1 MEMNNDEETLRQIEK
16 ELDTKI
22 YPGTEIM
29 TDVGSYHF
37 VKSSKSSDRVLVPQ
51 PSNDPND
58 PLNWSPFW
66 KTTAMFLSTAVTFT
80 QAFGPL
86 ALAPMF
92 PQLIQDF
99 DTDLAGAVKF
109 TGVCILVL
117 GFSNFFWVP
126 LQTCCGRRPVL
137 IFSTLVCLIASIW
150 RGLATSYG
158 SFMGASI
165 LNGFGAGPAET
176 AQPQIIAD
184 IMFLHERGAYNTL
197 YFTFYFGALVVSPV
211 ISGSMAYNIHW
222 RHFWWLNVGLLG
234 FVLVLLIFL
243 FPETRWHRSHPKDLA
258 TRNKGAE
265 NEAIAVEPD
274 SADASS
280 RKLSTEPEIDNER
293 MDKDPYLG
301 RGKPSL
307 QQFRLFR
314 MVEHPVKSLLLDFWI
329 PWKLHLF
336 PIVHLA
342 AFIVSWSASVFLV
355 VNVTQSQL
363 FAAPPYNFNSQT
375 VGFFNFAV
383 IVGTGI
389 GLATNGYLSDWIS
402 MRATRKNRG
411 IREPEM
417 RLPAMIPYVIIMIIG
432 NFVVAFGYEHKW
444 DWKIIVIIGYTAIGI
459 QVAALPAIASTYA
472 VDSYKP
478 IAGSIFVTIT
488 VNKNLWGY
496 GLSEFITPWT
506 QRNGFIPAIMLNMVL
521 TTFFCAWGIVF
532 YYYGKRLRK
541 ITANSKVH
549 QM

>member
-1 MEMNNDEETLRQIEK
+1 
-16 ELDTKI
+16 
-22 YPGTEIM
+22 M
-29 TDVGSYHF
+29 TDVGSHHF
-37 VKSSKSSDRVLVPQ
+37 VKSSKRSDRVLVPQ
-51 PSNDPND
+51 PSNNPSD

-66 KTTAMFLSTAVTFT
+66 KATAMFLSTAVTFT

-92 PQLIQDF
+92 PQLIRDF

-126 LQTCCGRRPVL
+126 LQTCFGRRPVL
-137 IFSTLVCLIASIW
+137 ILSTLVCLVASIW

-158 SFMGASI
+158 SFMGACI

-197 YFTFYFGALVVSPV
+197 YFTFYFGALVMSPV
-211 ISGSMAYNIHW
+211 ISGSMAYNLHW
-222 RHFWWLNVGLLG
+222 RDFWWLNVGLLG
-234 FVLVLLIFL
+234 FVLVLLIFF
-243 FPETRWHRSHPKDLA
+243 FPETRWPRTHPRDPAAGNGVTDKNA
-258 TRNKGAE
+258 ANVEAGSAEPSIESEIE
-265 NEAIAVEPD
+265 NEHKN
-274 SADASS
+274 
-280 RKLSTEPEIDNER
+280 R
-293 MDKDPYLG
+293 DPYLSK
-301 RGKPSL
+301 GKPSL
-307 QQFRLFR
+307 RQFRPFL

-383 IVGTGI
+383 IVGIGI

-402 MRATRKNRG
+402 MRATKKNRG

-459 QVAALPAIASTYA
+459 QVAALPAISSTYA

-506 QRNGFIPAIMLNMVL
+506 QRSGFIPAIMLNMCL
-521 TTFFCAWGIVF
+521 TTLFCACGIIF

-549 QM
+549 RM

>member
-1 MEMNNDEETLRQIEK
+1 
-16 ELDTKI
+16 
-22 YPGTEIM
+22 
-29 TDVGSYHF
+29 
-37 VKSSKSSDRVLVPQ
+37 
-51 PSNDPND
+51 
-58 PLNWSPFW
+58 
-66 KTTAMFLSTAVTFT
+66 MFLSTAVTFT

-109 TGVCILVL
+109 TG
-117 GFSNFFWVP
+117 
-126 LQTCCGRRPVL
+126 
-137 IFSTLVCLIASIW
+137 
-150 RGLATSYG
+150 
-158 SFMGASI
+158 
-165 LNGFGAGPAET
+165 T

-197 YFTFYFGALVVSPV
+197 YFTFYFGALVISPV
-211 ISGSMAYNIHW
+211 ISGSMAHNLHW
-222 RHFWWLNVGLLG
+222 RDFWWLNVGLLG
-234 FVLVLLIFL
+234 FVLVLLIFF
-243 FPETRWHRSHPKDLA
+243 FPETRWPRTHPRDLA
-258 TRNKGAE
+258 AGNGVTDKDAANVEAGSAEPSTESEIE
-265 NEAIAVEPD
+265 NEHKN
-274 SADASS
+274 S
-280 RKLSTEPEIDNER
+280 
-293 MDKDPYLG
+293 DPYLSK
-301 RGKPSL
+301 GKPSL
-307 QQFRLFR
+307 RQFRPFL

-329 PWKLHLF
+329 PWKLHIF

-383 IVGTGI
+383 IVGIGI

-402 MRATRKNRG
+402 MRATKKNRG

-459 QVAALPAIASTYA
+459 QVAALPSISSTYA

-506 QRNGFIPAIMLNMVL
+506 QRSGFIPAIMLNMCL
-521 TTFFCAWGIVF
+521 TTLFCACGIIF

-549 QM
+549 RM

>member
-1 MEMNNDEETLRQIEK
+1 
-16 ELDTKI
+16 
-22 YPGTEIM
+22 
-29 TDVGSYHF
+29 
-37 VKSSKSSDRVLVPQ
+37 
-51 PSNDPND
+51 
-58 PLNWSPFW
+58 
-66 KTTAMFLSTAVTFT
+66 MFLSTAVTFT

-92 PQLIQDF
+92 PQLIRDF

-126 LQTCCGRRPVL
+126 LQTCFGRRPVL
-137 IFSTLVCLIASIW
+137 ILSTLVCLVASIW

-158 SFMGASI
+158 SFMGACI

-197 YFTFYFGALVVSPV
+197 YFTFYFGALVMSPV
-211 ISGSMAYNIHW
+211 ISGSMAYNLHW
-222 RHFWWLNVGLLG
+222 RDFWWLNVGLLG
-234 FVLVLLIFL
+234 FVLVLLIFF
-243 FPETRWHRSHPKDLA
+243 FPETRWPRTHPRDLA
-258 TRNKGAE
+258 AGNGVTDKDAANVEAGSAE
-265 NEAIAVEPD
+265 P
-274 SADASS
+274 
-280 RKLSTEPEIDNER
+280 STESEIESEHKNS
-293 MDKDPYLG
+293 DPYLSK
-301 RGKPSL
+301 GKPSL
-307 QQFRLFR
+307 RQFRPFL
-314 MVEHPVKSLLLDFWI
+314 MVEHPAKSLLLDFWI

-383 IVGTGI
+383 IVGIGI

-402 MRATRKNRG
+402 MRATKKNRG

-459 QVAALPAIASTYA
+459 QVAALPAISSTYA

-506 QRNGFIPAIMLNMVL
+506 QRSGFIPAIMLNMCL
-521 TTFFCAWGIVF
+521 TTLFCACGTIF

-549 QM
+549 RM

>member
-37 VKSSKSSDRVLVPQ
+37 VKSSERSDRVLVPQ
-51 PSNDPND
+51 PSKDPND

-86 ALAPMF
+86 ALGPMF

-126 LQTCCGRRPVL
+126 LQTCFGRRPVL

-234 FVLVLLIFL
+234 FVLALLIFL
-243 FPETRWHRSHPKDLA
+243 FPETRWHRNHPKELV
-258 TRNKGAE
+258 GE
-265 NEAIAVEPD
+265 NEATENGITSVKAD
-274 SADASS
+274 STDTASQ
-280 RKLSTEPEIDNER
+280 KPSTEHKIDNEHKNR
-293 MDKDPYLG
+293 DPYL
-301 RGKPSL
+301 L
-307 QQFRLFR
+307 
-314 MVEHPVKSLLLDFWI
+314 
-329 PWKLHLF
+329 
-336 PIVHLA
+336 
-342 AFIVSWSASVFLV
+342 
-355 VNVTQSQL
+355 
-363 FAAPPYNFNSQT
+363 
-375 VGFFNFAV
+375 
-383 IVGTGI
+383 GTGI

-402 MRATRKNRG
+402 MRATRKNKG

-417 RLPAMIPYVIIMIIG
+417 RLPAMIPYVVIMIIG

-444 DWKIIVIIGYTAIGI
+444 DWKVIVIIGYTAIGI

-506 QRNGFIPAIMLNMVL
+506 QRSGFIPAIMLNMVL

-532 YYYGKRLRK
+532 YFYGKRLRK

>member
-1 MEMNNDEETLRQIEK
+1 MISDVHYVSDCDILHSKDETQTLKRTTVRRHSQRKTAVCRVSSLEISGWIWTAGTRQHTFAPGEEEPPQPSWFVAAVVVAAIMGAVIIYHRSQGEPSNASGDIEEWGHSERRGDRQRLPELYEYGAKDPPHILRYCAAPNCFTVMIGICLMKVICSVHGCNQGFHCRATSPSNLQSRSGEHLYILLKAIREIRLIVAPSSSSLPYLNKPFTPKNQGGPTHQWVGFNNLRIEK

-29 TDVGSYHF
+29 TDVGSHHF
-37 VKSSKSSDRVLVPQ
+37 VKSSKRSDRVLVPQ
-51 PSNDPND
+51 PSNNPSD

-66 KTTAMFLSTAVTFT
+66 KATAMFLSTAVTFT

-92 PQLIQDF
+92 PQLIRDF

-126 LQTCCGRRPVL
+126 LQTCFGRRPVL
-137 IFSTLVCLIASIW
+137 ILSTLVCLVASIW

-158 SFMGASI
+158 SFMGACI

-197 YFTFYFGALVVSPV
+197 YFTFYFGALVMSPV
-211 ISGSMAYNIHW
+211 ISGSMAYNLHW
-222 RHFWWLNVGLLG
+222 RDFWWLN
-234 FVLVLLIFL
+234 
-243 FPETRWHRSHPKDLA
+243 
-258 TRNKGAE
+258 
-265 NEAIAVEPD
+265 
-274 SADASS
+274 
-280 RKLSTEPEIDNER
+280 
-293 MDKDPYLG
+293 
-301 RGKPSL
+301 
-307 QQFRLFR
+307 
-314 MVEHPVKSLLLDFWI
+314 
-329 PWKLHLF
+329 
-336 PIVHLA
+336 
-342 AFIVSWSASVFLV
+342 
-355 VNVTQSQL
+355 
-363 FAAPPYNFNSQT
+363 
-375 VGFFNFAV
+375 
-383 IVGTGI
+383 
-389 GLATNGYLSDWIS
+389 
-402 MRATRKNRG
+402 
-411 IREPEM
+411 
-417 RLPAMIPYVIIMIIG
+417 
-432 NFVVAFGYEHKW
+432 
-444 DWKIIVIIGYTAIGI
+444 IIVIIGYTAIGI
-459 QVAALPAIASTYA
+459 QVAALPAISSTYA

-506 QRNGFIPAIMLNMVL
+506 QRSGFIPAIMLNMCL
-521 TTFFCAWGIVF
+521 TTLFCACGTIF

-549 QM
+549 RM

>member
-1 MEMNNDEETLRQIEK
+1 MEMNSDEKTLRQIER

-29 TDVGSYHF
+29 TDVGSHQF
-37 VKSSKSSDRVLVPQ
+37 VKCSDRVLVPQ
-51 PSNDPND
+51 PSQEPSD

-66 KTTAMFLSTAVTFT
+66 KACAMFLSTAVTFT
-80 QAFGPL
+80 QAFGPM

-92 PQLIQDF
+92 PQLIQEF
-99 DTDLAGAVKF
+99 DTDLAGGPTANMLWKKASADFVHL
-109 TGVCILVL
+109 GVFNRLNVERPCHVL
-117 GFSNFFWVP
+117 WEFH
-126 LQTCCGRRPVL
+126 GRLHFEWLWGWSSR
-137 IFSTLVCLIASIW
+137 
-150 RGLATSYG
+150 
-158 SFMGASI
+158 
-165 LNGFGAGPAET
+165 
-176 AQPQIIAD
+176 D

-211 ISGSMAYNIHW
+211 IGGSMAHHLNW
-222 RHFWWLNVGLLG
+222 CDFWWLNVGLLG
-234 FVLVLLIFL
+234 FVLVLLVFL
-243 FPETRWHRSHPKDLA
+243 FPETRWPRSHPVDPVEGTRVADETTAAKADSTA
-258 TRNKGAE
+258 TSSAKPSTESDIE
-265 NEAIAVEPD
+265 NEHAY
-274 SADASS
+274 
-280 RKLSTEPEIDNER
+280 T
-293 MDKDPYLG
+293 DPYLRKG
-301 RGKPSL
+301 RPSL
-307 QQFRLFR
+307 RQFRLFS
-314 MVEHPVKSLLLDFWI
+314 MVENPVKSLLLDFWI

-383 IVGTGI
+383 IVGNGI

-402 MRATRKNRG
+402 MRATKKNRG

-432 NFVVAFGYEHKW
+432 NFVVAFGYEYKW
-444 DWKIIVIIGYTAIGI
+444 DWKIIVIIGYTAVGI

-496 GLSEFITPWT
+496 GLSEIITPWT
-506 QRNGFIPAIMLNMVL
+506 QRNGFIPAIMLNMGL